1 VIESNAIDGSSLYC
15 HAVCRRRQHLGLCT
29 FQEGLPDFS
38 ILEKMYQTTIK
49 YTKRQLKRPNDHIIY
64 QHIPL
69 QDPVQLTQIWIFG
82 LKICHLATLFP
93 GLAAPMNFCTFTR
106 EHKRIES
113 GKLLRSEHFS
123 RGLPV
128 AIPPPL
134 THTAT
139 SSTKTQN
146 VVS

>member
-1 VIESNAIDGSSLYC
+1 
-15 HAVCRRRQHLGLCT
+15 
-29 FQEGLPDFS
+29 
-38 ILEKMYQTTIK
+38 
-49 YTKRQLKRPNDHIIY
+49 
-64 QHIPL
+64 
-69 QDPVQLTQIWIFG
+69 

-128 AIPPPL
+128 AIPPPYTHCYFFYKNSKRCQLNNLIITYFVPEKINTLISKTTVLYTL
-134 THTAT
+134 T
-139 SSTKTQN
+139 
-146 VVS
+146 VLLGR